1 MTFKELFKN
10 TTDTF
15 KWAVIE
21 ENVYD
26 DKKDE
31 FIENYPVYG
40 AFYRDFYCGYWYKRK
55 FYMFESLDGTDD
67 EVWLDHGDQT
77 IYTTIKQVLKAIPK
91 FKLSIKQA
99 EIYLKKIEIEKD
111 FKEE

>member
-1 MTFKELFKN
+1 MTLKELIQN

-15 KWAVIE
+15 KWDVIE

-26 DKKDE
+26 DKKGE
-31 FIENYPVYG
+31 FIKNYPVYG
-40 AFYRDFYCGYWYKRK
+40 VFYKDFYCGYWYKRK
-55 FYMFESLDGTDD
+55 FYMFESLDGTDED
-67 EVWLDHGDQT
+67 VWLDSDDQT
-77 IYTTIKQVLKAIPK
+77 IYTNIKQVLKAIPEL
-91 FKLSIKQA
+91 KLTIKEA

>member
-1 MTFKELFKN
+1 MTFKELIQN

-15 KWAVIE
+15 KWTVIK

-40 AFYRDFYCGYWYKRK
+40 AFYRDFYCRI
-55 FYMFESLDGTDD
+55 L
-67 EVWLDHGDQT
+67 V
-77 IYTTIKQVLKAIPK
+77 
-91 FKLSIKQA
+91 
-99 EIYLKKIEIEKD
+99 
-111 FKEE
+111 